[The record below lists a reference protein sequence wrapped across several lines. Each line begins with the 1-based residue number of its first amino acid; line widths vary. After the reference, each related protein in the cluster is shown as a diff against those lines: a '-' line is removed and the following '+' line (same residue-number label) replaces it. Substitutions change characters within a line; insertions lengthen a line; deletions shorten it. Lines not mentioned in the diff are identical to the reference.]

1 MSDALIIGIVTSVIT
16 LICTIFTGIMAYLMA
31 QLKVKATEAAVEVK
45 NVANKLDSTTT
56 ATETKLNS
64 IAKVQDATHKLV
76 NSAMTANLKL
86 LANSRKRIADLTN
99 DPQDIKAAL
108 EAREAFELREKEQAG
123 PNSPV

>member
-64 IAKVQDATHKLV
+64 IAKVQDSTHALV
-76 NSAMTANLKL
+76 NSAMTVQLKL
-86 LANSRKRIADLTN
+86 LANSLKRIADLTN

-108 EAREAFELREKEQAG
+108 EAQEAFELREREQAG